1 MQNHRITPPTGNQ
14 KKPPL
19 FSAFHGLDAKAAM
32 TDTRPQE
39 IMQASMQG
47 HPAHSP
53 APSPANIDWKSLHGL
68 IPWFA
73 ALTAWVMWGMFL
85 LIPTA
90 FGLHYAGMFPAASNW
105 LYVGMGLTLCLAAT
119 VAAQVQHGA
128 RAILFTFS
136 VLLLA
141 YWF

>member
-1 MQNHRITPPTGNQ
+1 MG
-14 KKPPL
+14 
-19 FSAFHGLDAKAAM
+19 GAAM
-32 TDTRPQE
+32 NEPTYYAAIGQEGKPQTGG
-39 IMQASMQG
+39 A
-47 HPAHSP
+47 
-53 APSPANIDWKSLHGL
+53 IDWRALHAL
-68 IPWFA
+68 IPWLA
-73 ALTAWVMWGMFL
+73 ALGSWFMWALFL

-90 FGLHYAGMFPAASNW
+90 FNLHYAGMFPAMSNW

-136 VLLLA
+136 VLLLS

>member
-1 MQNHRITPPTGNQ
+1 MSN
-14 KKPPL
+14 
-19 FSAFHGLDAKAAM
+19 

-39 IMQASMQG
+39 IMQAAMHG
-47 HPAHSP
+47 HSAHSP
-53 APSPANIDWKSLHGL
+53 AQSTANIDWQALHRL

-73 ALTAWVMWGMFL
+73 ALTAWVMWAMFL

-128 RAILFTFS
+128 RAILFTFAT
-136 VLLLA
+136 LLLS

>member
-1 MQNHRITPPTGNQ
+1 MNN
-14 KKPPL
+14 
-19 FSAFHGLDAKAAM
+19 

-39 IMQASMQG
+39 IMQAAMQG
-47 HPAHSP
+47 RSAHSTHP
-53 APSPANIDWKSLHGL
+53 VENVDWRALHAL
-68 IPWFA
+68 IPWLAVLA
-73 ALTAWVMWGMFL
+73 AWAMWAMFL

-119 VAAQVQHGA
+119 VAAQVQHGV

-136 VLLLA
+136 VLLLS